1 MPCMQQ
7 GSFDVVTVGLN
18 KLCKTRI
25 T

>member
-1 MPCMQQ
+1 MQQ